1 MLQSHKHG
9 LLLPLSAMW
18 ISTSQILIA
27 MVLEGTTGTLDLV
40 GAVEVL
46 AAAAVAVERE
56 DQRRLDRGLRGQ
68 MHDRLAF
75 DAVDGE
81 LLPTALVA
89 TTVKV

>member
-18 ISTSQILIA
+18 ISISQILIA

-46 AAAAVAVERE
+46 AAAAVAVEEGGCGGVEVVEVGAAVVWAWDRE
-56 DQRRLDRGLRGQ
+56 
-68 MHDRLAF
+68 
-75 DAVDGE
+75 
-81 LLPTALVA
+81 
-89 TTVKV
+89 